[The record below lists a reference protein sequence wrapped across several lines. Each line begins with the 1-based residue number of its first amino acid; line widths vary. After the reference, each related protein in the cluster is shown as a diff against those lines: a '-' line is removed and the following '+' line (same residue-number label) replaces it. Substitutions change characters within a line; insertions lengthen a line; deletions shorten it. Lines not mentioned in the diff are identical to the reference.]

1 LSTEADLQESQP
13 DPALRS
19 SRAQSGTAFAKS
31 ASLIVALVVGILI
44 GAIAAQALPIAS
56 VPEIID
62 SNVPTPIA
70 PPGPEPAFL
79 DVSEIIMVVEDLDE
93 AVARQWDLFGIGPW
107 EIWTLDNS
115 SVDDMHQHGAPR
127 DFAIRIAYTKIGNVH
142 WELVEPLDTHS
153 TYYET
158 LRDHG
163 PSVHNIVFKVADF
176 DSTVSLMA
184 ARGFGTYN
192 SGDWH
197 GTRFINFDTRSAL
210 PVVAEIFDT
219 PIGSSFPPPE
229 ETYPPQTNGD

>member
-1 LSTEADLQESQP
+1 MPESQP
-13 DPALRS
+13 DPALKS
-19 SRAQSGTAFAKS
+19 SSAKSGKAVAKS
-31 ASLIVALVVGILI
+31 APLIIALAVGILI
-44 GAIAAQALPIAS
+44 GAIAAKTLPIAPYAEITDNS
-56 VPEIID
+56 VLA
-62 SNVPTPIA
+62 PIA
-70 PPGPEPAFL
+70 PPGAEPVFL
-79 DVSEIIMVVEDLDE
+79 DISEIIMVVEDLDE

-115 SVDDMHQHGAPR
+115 SVDDMHQHGARR

-210 PVVAEIFDT
+210 PVIAEIFDT

-229 ETYPPQTNGD
+229 ETYPPQSNGN